1 MNTPRVWGGST
12 LDARRSARRERLIE
26 AGFELLGG
34 PGGAPAV
41 TVRSVCRTAKLTDR
55 YFYEN
60 FADRNELVLAVYD
73 QVGDEARQVLT
84 EAVGAAVVGADG
96 ADGADGAG
104 GKEHHPSEIARV
116 AVRAFVGLVTD
127 DPRKG
132 RVLLLSPMTD
142 AVLSERALA
151 LQPAF
156 GELIRLQ
163 LAATARVGAFGPT
176 GEFGSGPGGSP
187 ESAGTAGSASTAG
200 SAGRPGAAG
209 GGPESTGAEGPDEQ
223 AQRLTAAALIGALS
237 NLFVRW
243 LDGSLAVSS
252 GELTEYCVRMLV
264 HAVPLSQ
271 PG

>member
-73 QVGDEARQVLT
+73 QVGDEARQTLT
-84 EAVGAAVVGADG
+84 EAVGSAMAGAA
-96 ADGADGAG
+96 
-104 GKEHHPSEIARV
+104 GKEHDPSEIARV
-116 AVRAFVGLVTD
+116 AVRAFVGRVTD

-132 RVLLLSPMTD
+132 RVLLLAPMTD

-163 LAATARVGAFGPT
+163 LAATVRPPGAPGSAGEPAPAGESGSAGEPGPT
-176 GEFGSGPGGSP
+176 GE
-187 ESAGTAGSASTAG
+187 
-200 SAGRPGAAG
+200 
-209 GGPESTGAEGPDEQ
+209 PDEQ
-223 AQRLTAAALIGALS
+223 AQWLTAAALIGALS

-243 LDGSLAVSS
+243 LDGSLAVSAD
-252 GELTEYCVRMLV
+252 ELTEYCVRMLV

>member
-12 LDARRSARRERLIE
+12 LDARRSARRERLLE
-26 AGFELLGG
+26 AGFELMGG
-34 PGGAPAV
+34 PGGAPAA

-60 FADRNELVLAVYD
+60 FADRNELLLAVYD
-73 QVGDEARQVLT
+73 QVGDDARQVLT
-84 EAVGAAVVGADG
+84 DAVAGAA
-96 ADGADGAG
+96 GAG
-104 GKEHHPSEIARV
+104 SDASEIARV

-132 RVLLLSPMTD
+132 RILLLAPMTD

-163 LAATARVGAFGPT
+163 LAASARPAGL
-176 GEFGSGPGGSP
+176 P
-187 ESAGTAGSASTAG
+187 E
-200 SAGRPGAAG
+200 
-209 GGPESTGAEGPDEQ
+209 PDEQ

-243 LDGSLAVSS
+243 LDGSLSVSS
-252 GELTEYCVRMLV
+252 DELTDYCVRMLV

-271 PG
+271 PE